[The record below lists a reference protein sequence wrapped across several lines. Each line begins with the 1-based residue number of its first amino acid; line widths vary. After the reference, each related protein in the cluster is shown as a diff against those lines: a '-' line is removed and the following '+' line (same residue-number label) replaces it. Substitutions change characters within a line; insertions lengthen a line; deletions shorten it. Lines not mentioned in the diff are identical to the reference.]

1 MELINFYETK
11 GVKKHMKSTHNP
23 HYDKHRIKVPFRML
37 IVGASGTGKTSTLLN
52 LIRAMPDTFSKI
64 CVITKCKNEA
74 LYSKEFLKGYGVDL
88 NLFNHV
94 VKIDEIR
101 YHAIFE
107 FVLLFLDND
116 TVKIIRHGRY

>member
-1 MELINFYETK
+1 MKELIQKDPLTGEEFIPKRVNQRFASASNR
-11 GVKKHMKSTHNP
+11 KKFNNQQANALRKKRATINGPLNKTHLLLIKLMK
-23 HYDKHRIKVPFRML
+23 D
-37 IVGASGTGKTSTLLN
+37 
-52 LIRAMPDTFSKI
+52 
-64 CVITKCKNEA
+64 KNEA
-74 LYSKEFLKGYGVDL
+74 TYSKEFLKGYGVDL

-107 FVLLFLDND
+107 FVILFLDND